1 VVRDLHTAAHF
12 GRNGGGDM
20 QQQAANIG
28 PSIVIKGE
36 VLAKEPISVAG
47 RVEGRILVEAHGV
60 TIAQGAHVSG
70 DVIAAAI
77 VVAGTLEGTLAADG
91 RIQLLDT
98 AVVEGDI
105 EAPRIAVHDGALV
118 RGKVVAVRREESAVD
133 ESA

>member
-1 VVRDLHTAAHF
+1 
-12 GRNGGGDM
+12 M
-20 QQQAANIG
+20 QQAANIG

-60 TIAQGAHVSG
+60 TIAQGAHVAG
-70 DVIAAAI
+70 DVIAATI
-77 VVAGTLEGTLAADG
+77 VVAGTLEGTLAAEG

-98 AVVEGDI
+98 AVVEGDL

-118 RGKVVAVRREESAVD
+118 RGKVVVVRRDDGAVEQSA
-133 ESA
+133 